1 METSI
6 DIDHLSR
13 AEGQQV
19 LGNSDDGLADIRRLS
34 HLGMGVRPSAMS
46 LSYLAF
52 TGAVMSEAMMPGH
65 IS

>member
-34 HLGMGVRPSAMS
+34 PT
-46 LSYLAF
+46 LAW
-52 TGAVMSEAMMPGH
+52 G
-65 IS
+65 

>member
-19 LGNSDDGLADIRRLS
+19 LGNSDDGLADIRGS
-34 HLGMGVRPSAMS
+34 PHLGMGVDPQQ
-46 LSYLAF
+46 
-52 TGAVMSEAMMPGH
+52 
-65 IS
+65 